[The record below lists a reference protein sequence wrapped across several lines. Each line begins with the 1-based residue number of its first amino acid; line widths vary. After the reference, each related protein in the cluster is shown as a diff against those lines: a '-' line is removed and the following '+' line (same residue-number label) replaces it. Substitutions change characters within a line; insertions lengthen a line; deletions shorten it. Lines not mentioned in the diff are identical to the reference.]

1 MKQNLYLYIAKDTV
15 TTDSCIAFQ
24 LYFSSSSSSS
34 FVCSG
39 RTIVA
44 IVFMRWIPHFE
55 LILMDADCLGQVGH
69 RGH

>member
-1 MKQNLYLYIAKDTV
+1 MKQNLYLFIAKDTV

-24 LYFSSSSSSS
+24 LYFSSS

-39 RTIVA
+39 RTIVV

-55 LILMDADCLGQVGH
+55 LILMAADCLGQVGH
-69 RGH
+69 RRH